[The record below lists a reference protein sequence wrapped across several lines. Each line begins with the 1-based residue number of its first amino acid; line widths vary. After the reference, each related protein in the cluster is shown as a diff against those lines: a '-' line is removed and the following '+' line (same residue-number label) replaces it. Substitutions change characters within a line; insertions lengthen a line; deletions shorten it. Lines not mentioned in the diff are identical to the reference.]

1 MKTFDDFIK
10 SIKDGNDLSVDESE
24 SAFDQILLQ
33 KAEDNE
39 IIDFLTSLSKKGE
52 SVNEIFGAVISIKKK
67 ANIIKGFSNYFDTCG
82 TGGDGSK
89 TFNISTISAI
99 VAAACGERVAK
110 HGNKAVSSLTGSAD
124 VLSELGVN
132 INLDQKKI
140 IECLNK
146 INLCF
151 LFAPN
156 FHPILKNVADIRKK
170 IGKRTIFNILGPLL
184 SPVECKR
191 QIIGVYDINLLINVA
206 EVLKKLG
213 SSHAWVVS
221 GNKEYDEL
229 TTTGKNYIVEVHQ
242 EKIRE
247 FELDPTSLGIN
258 KSNKEDLIGGNSK
271 ENAQIIKGIQKR
283 EILGAKKDI
292 VLLNSASASYLN
304 GKITGSINPSN
315 ELDLSWPNSVISS
328 CKALKKHN
336 DLIELSNS

>member
-1 MKTFDDFIK
+1 MKTLNDYIK
-10 SIKDGNDLSVDESE
+10 SIKDGKDLSVNESE
-24 SAFDQILLQ
+24 DAFDQILLQ

-39 IIDFLTSLSKKGE
+39 IVDFLTSLSKKCE
-52 SVNEIFGAVISIKKK
+52 SVDEIFGAVISIKKK
-67 ANIIKGFSNYFDTCG
+67 ANIIKGFSNSFDTCG

-99 VAAACGERVAK
+99 VAASSGICVAK

-124 VLSELGVN
+124 VLSELGIN
-132 INLDQKKI
+132 INLDKNKI
-140 IECLNK
+140 IDCLNK

-184 SPVECKR
+184 SPVECKK
-191 QIIGVYDINLLINVA
+191 QIMGVYDANILLKVA

-213 SSHAWVVS
+213 TEHAWVVS

-229 TTTGKNYIVEVHQ
+229 TTTGKNYIVEIKNN
-242 EKIRE
+242 KIK
-247 FELDPTSLGIN
+247 ELKIDVSTFGIE
-258 KSNKEDLIGGNSK
+258 KSNKEDLIGGDSK
-271 ENAQIIKGIQKR
+271 ENAKIIKGILNGK
-283 EILGAKKDI
+283 ISGAKKDI
-292 VLLNSASASYLN
+292 VLLNAASALYIN
-304 GKITGSINPSN
+304 GKTKDIKSGLEIVN
-315 ELDLSWPNSVISS
+315 EIILSG
-328 CKALKKHN
+328 KALKKLN

>member
-1 MKTFDDFIK
+1 MKTFNDYIK
-10 SIKDGNDLSVDESE
+10 STKDGTDLSVNESE
-24 SAFDQILLQ
+24 NAFDQILLQ

-39 IIDFLTSLSKKGE
+39 VIDFLTSLSKKGE
-52 SVNEIFGAVISIKKK
+52 SVDEIFGAVISIKKK
-67 ANIIKGFSNYFDTCG
+67 ANIIKGFSNSFDTCG

-99 VAAACGERVAK
+99 VTAACGVCIAK

-132 INLDQKKI
+132 INIDNKTAIK
-140 IECLNK
+140 CLK
-146 INLCF
+146 ELNLCF

-184 SPVECKR
+184 NPVECKK
-191 QIIGVYDINLLINVA
+191 QIIGVYDANLLIKVA

-213 SSHAWVVS
+213 TEFAWVVS

-229 TTTGKNYIVEVHQ
+229 TTTGKNYIAEI
-242 EKIRE
+242 KNNIIKE
-247 FELDPTSLGIN
+247 FEIDSNEFGLK
-258 KSNKEDLIGGNSK
+258 KSKKEDLIGGDSK
-271 ENAQIIKGIQKR
+271 KNAEIIKGIL
-283 EILGAKKDI
+283 ESNLLGAKKDI
-292 VLLNSASASYLN
+292 ALLNSASALYIN
-304 GKITGSINPSN
+304 GKTKDIKSGLEIVN
-315 ELDLSWPNSVISS
+315 ETIESG
-328 CKALKKHN
+328 KALKKLD